1 MPIPVSSSCPH
12 LPSLLLALLLKL
24 TGTSGEEFQVKQ
36 PETSVS
42 AKAGDV
48 ITLACNIP
56 AQSPVGPVLWFKET
70 GPERKLI
77 YSFNGSQFPRVSQ
90 VANSVA
96 NQTDYSIRINDV
108 SPKDVGTYYCVKLT
122 IGHPDMDYVSG
133 PGTYVSVNGTT
144 NEMLKVQQAELSQ
157 TVSPGETLTLSCSVP
172 DSFPKGPV
180 LWFKGTGPNRQL
192 IYSFRGGLFPRV
204 KKTGNTTK
212 AGNTDFSIRI
222 SEISLADAGTYF
234 CVKFKEGK
242 PDIEYQSGQG
252 TQVTVTDAGTYFCVK
267 FKEGKPDIEYQS
279 GQGTQVTV
287 IAPPSLPVIIGPLE
301 KALIGQAVN
310 FSCISYGFFP
320 ENITLKWFKNGKEI
334 SSLQTHVV
342 KLKESN
348 VYKISSTT
356 EVVLSLQD
364 FYAYITCDVN
374 HLSLHYPLQGTAD
387 LSKTMLVPP
396 TMSIFEH
403 PVSKNK
409 INVTCKAKKFYPKG
423 IWLTWLK
430 NGNVSRIDKTL
441 TPTKRRDGL
450 YTVQS
455 SILVNK
461 PHEIEDTVL
470 TCQVEQDGQ
479 QEVTSKMTFLVS
491 AHLDKHKK

>member
-1 MPIPVSSSCPH
+1 MI
-12 LPSLLLALLLKL
+12 L
-24 TGTSGEEFQVKQ
+24 
-36 PETSVS
+36 
-42 AKAGDV
+42 
-48 ITLACNIP
+48 
-56 AQSPVGPVLWFKET
+56 
-70 GPERKLI
+70 
-77 YSFNGSQFPRVSQ
+77 SFFP
-90 VANSVA
+90 
-96 NQTDYSIRINDV
+96 
-108 SPKDVGTYYCVKLT
+108 
-122 IGHPDMDYVSG
+122 
-133 PGTYVSVNGTT
+133 GTT

-222 SEISLADAGTYF
+222 SEISLA
-234 CVKFKEGK
+234 
-242 PDIEYQSGQG
+242 
-252 TQVTVTDAGTYFCVK
+252 DAGTYFCVK

-470 TCQVEQDGQ
+470 TCQAEQDGQ

-491 AHLDKHKK
+491 AHLDKHKKDFFYYSLSSYWFKSYAEQVSLEIIQKGICLYSTYY

>member
-252 TQVTVTDAGTYFCVK
+252 TQVTV
-267 FKEGKPDIEYQS
+267 
-279 GQGTQVTV
+279 

-470 TCQVEQDGQ
+470 TCQAEQDGQ

>member
-1 MPIPVSSSCPH
+1 MPVPVSSSCPC

-90 VANSVA
+90 VANSMA

-122 IGHPDMDYVSG
+122 IGHPDMDYISG
-133 PGTYVSVNGTT
+133 PGTYVSVN
-144 NEMLKVQQAELSQ
+144 
-157 TVSPGETLTLSCSVP
+157 
-172 DSFPKGPV
+172 
-180 LWFKGTGPNRQL
+180 
-192 IYSFRGGLFPRV
+192 
-204 KKTGNTTK
+204 
-212 AGNTDFSIRI
+212 
-222 SEISLADAGTYF
+222 DAGTYF

-470 TCQVEQDGQ
+470 TCQAEQDGQ

-491 AHLDKHKK
+491 AHLDKRKK